1 MSDEVTGGGHAY
13 EDHADD
19 AHIDAR
25 PALSQVVLPL
35 LKGVLYRE
43 DDLTTWGAL
52 IELQAQVRE
61 YVAVLQLDLV
71 IDEAEG
77 YAFLRSRRDDE
88 GGAGLP
94 RLVARRPLSFPVSL
108 LLALLRKRFVE
119 FDASGADARLIV
131 TRDEAAEMMRV
142 FLPTGSNEARMVDR
156 AETHL
161 NKIVELGFAR
171 KLRSKGAG
179 AERAYEI
186 RRILKSFVD
195 AEWLGELDA
204 RLAEYRQ
211 HLTGAGDD
219 EHGPDVDA
227 GADADAYV
235 AGDAD
240 AADADEREDDAWS
253 ESEARP

>member
-1 MSDEVTGGGHAY
+1 MSDAFTGDVHDEAQT
-13 EDHADD
+13 
-19 AHIDAR
+19 DAR

-52 IELQAQVRE
+52 IDLQAQVRG
-61 YVAVLQLDLV
+61 YVSVLQLDLV

-88 GGAGLP
+88 DGAGLP

-119 FDASGADARLIV
+119 FDASGADSRLIV

-142 FLPTGSNEARMVDR
+142 FLPTGSNEARIVDR

-171 KLRSKGAG
+171 KLRSKGAPT
-179 AERAYEI
+179 ERAYEI

-195 AEWLGELDA
+195 AEWLGEFDA
-204 RLAEYRQ
+204 RLAEYHQ
-211 HLTGAGDD
+211 HATGAGDAA
-219 EHGPDVDA
+219 EADA
-227 GADADAYV
+227 GD
-235 AGDAD
+235 GDAD
-240 AADADEREDDAWS
+240 ASDAADDEREDEAWP
-253 ESEARP
+253 ESEPRS

>member
-1 MSDEVTGGGHAY
+1 MSDEFTGGGRAYDGQADDARAY
-13 EDHADD
+13 EDHA
-19 AHIDAR
+19 DAR

-52 IELQAQVRE
+52 IELQAQVRD

-88 GGAGLP
+88 VGAGVP

-171 KLRSKGAG
+171 KLQVQECRGRAG
-179 AERAYEI
+179 VRDPAHPQVV
-186 RRILKSFVD
+186 RRR
-195 AEWLGELDA
+195 G
-204 RLAEYRQ
+204 
-211 HLTGAGDD
+211 
-219 EHGPDVDA
+219 
-227 GADADAYV
+227 V
-235 AGDAD
+235 AG
-240 AADADEREDDAWS
+240 R
-253 ESEARP
+253 ARRPPGRVPPAPDRRRRRRA

>member
-1 MSDEVTGGGHAY
+1 MSDGIPGSGGGRGHEREAGAGHAG
-13 EDHADD
+13 AQ
-19 AHIDAR
+19 

-43 DDLTTWGAL
+43 DDPTVWGAL
-52 IELQAQVRE
+52 IDLQAQVRD
-61 YVAVLQLDLV
+61 YVSVLQLGLV

-77 YAFLRSRRDDE
+77 YAFLRSHRDDE

-119 FDASGADARLIV
+119 FDASGADSRLIV

-142 FLPTGSNEARMVDR
+142 FLPTGSDEARLVDR

-171 KLRSKGAG
+171 KLRSKGTG
-179 AERAYEI
+179 GERAYEI

-195 AEWLGELDA
+195 AEWLGEFDA
-204 RLAEYRQ
+204 RLDEYRR
-211 HLTGAGDD
+211 HLTGAVDD
-219 EHGPDVDA
+219 ESGSD
-227 GADADAYV
+227 ADADA
-235 AGDAD
+235 DPD
-240 AADADEREDDAWS
+240 AADGDERPDHARS

>member
-1 MSDEVTGGGHAY
+1 MNVGTDVGIDTGIDTG
-13 EDHADD
+13 
-19 AHIDAR
+19 IDADTDLATEAR
-25 PALSQVVLPL
+25 ASLSRVVLPL

-52 IELQAQVRE
+52 IDLQAQVRE
-61 YVAVLQLDLV
+61 YVAVLHLDLV

-77 YAFLRSRRDDE
+77 YAFLRSRRDE
-88 GGAGLP
+88 EAAAGLP

-131 TRDEAAEMMRV
+131 TRDEAAEMLRV
-142 FLPTGSNEARMVDR
+142 FLPTGSNEARMVDG

-171 KLRSKGAG
+171 KLRSKGG
-179 AERAYEI
+179 GERAYEI

-204 RLAEYRQ
+204 RLDEYLQ
-211 HLTGAGDD
+211 HLTGPDDDASEADD
-219 EHGPDVDA
+219 ERQD
-227 GADADAYV
+227 
-235 AGDAD
+235 
-240 AADADEREDDAWS
+240 DERQSD
-253 ESEARP
+253 ARPETEPRP